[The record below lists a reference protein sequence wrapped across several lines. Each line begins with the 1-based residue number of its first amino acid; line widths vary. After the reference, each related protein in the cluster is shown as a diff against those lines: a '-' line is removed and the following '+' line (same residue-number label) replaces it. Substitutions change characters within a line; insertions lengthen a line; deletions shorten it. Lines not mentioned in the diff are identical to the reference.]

1 MRTGER
7 HGIKIM
13 KKFLDLISEEI
24 MQAFEDAG
32 YDRELGRVT
41 LSNRPD
47 LCEYQCNGAMAGAKK
62 YKKAPVMIAGDVAAK
77 AEGSEL

>member
-32 YDRELGRVT
+32 YERAWKGNSFKPPRSL
-41 LSNRPD
+41 
-47 LCEYQCNGAMAGAKK
+47 
-62 YKKAPVMIAGDVAAK
+62 
-77 AEGSEL
+77 

>member
-13 KKFLDLISEEI
+13 KKFLNLISEEI

-47 LCEYQCNGAMAGAKK
+47 LCEYQCNGAMAGAK
-62 YKKAPVMIAGDVAAK
+62 
-77 AEGSEL
+77 